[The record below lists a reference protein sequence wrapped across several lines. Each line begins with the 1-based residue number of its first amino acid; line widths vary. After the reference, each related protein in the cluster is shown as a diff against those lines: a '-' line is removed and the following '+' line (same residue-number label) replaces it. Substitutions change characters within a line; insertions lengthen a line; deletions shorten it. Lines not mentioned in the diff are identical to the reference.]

1 MTRARLR
8 HLLGLLTLGT
18 ILGACGGDKGD
29 PAASPRVPVEIGI
42 VKRDSMVVVVE
53 ADGRLIPRPDGAAT
67 LSAPA
72 DAVVRAVA
80 VSLGARVGRGAALI
94 ELDAPEVMA
103 QAAALKAQAAAA
115 ATNLDRQRQLLAEGI
130 AARRDVEDQGAAAEA
145 LAAQARAAAAIE
157 GRLHVRA
164 PLGGVVSN
172 LVVHQGER
180 VTAGQALV
188 EVVDPARVHAAAT
201 VPSAQLVDLRPG
213 QSATLLVEGATTE
226 WPAIVEG
233 VGGTV
238 DSLSNTTQVLVR
250 PRTIGPAMRP
260 GAGVTIRIRAA
271 VHRNVLVIPAAA
283 LVFVGNQATVF
294 VVGADS
300 IARAHPVTVVTRSPS
315 AIEVA
320 GALQAGDRV
329 VTTGAYGLP
338 DSARVIVRAPGS
350 P

>member
-1 MTRARLR
+1 MKRLLP
-8 HLLGLLTLGT
+8 LLLPSLMLGAS
-18 ILGACGGDKGD
+18 LAACGGEKGES
-29 PAASPRVPVEIGI
+29 AAAPRVPVEIG
-42 VKRDSMVVVVE
+42 VVRRDSMVVMIE

-72 DAVVRAVA
+72 DAVVRSVG

-130 AARRDVEDQGAAAEA
+130 AARRDVEDQGAASEA
-145 LAAQARAAAAIE
+145 LAAQARAAEAIE

-164 PLGGVVSN
+164 PLAGVVAS
-172 LVVHQGER
+172 LSVHQGER
-180 VTAGQALV
+180 VTAGQPLV

-201 VPSAQLVDLRPG
+201 VPAAALADLRPG
-213 QSATLLVEGATTE
+213 QAATLTVEGSTLE
-226 WPAIVEG
+226 WPATVEG

-238 DSLSNTTQVLVR
+238 DSLSNTAQVTVR
-250 PRTIGPAMRP
+250 PRTIGPALRP
-260 GAGVTIRIRAA
+260 GAGATIRIRAA

-294 VVGADS
+294 VVSADS
-300 IARAHPVTVVTRSPS
+300 VAHALAVNVIAKGPTT
-315 AIEVA
+315 IEVT

-338 DSARVIVRAPGS
+338 DSARVVLHAPGS